1 MGALPNTLGDLDE
14 VQGNPSVL
22 ERRSEDP
29 TVSRLGREVMMHL
42 NGVGLVL
49 INGMYGTAKFTS
61 LQPLGNSVI
70 DLFWV
75 MKHELDG
82 IVKVETIEEEKF
94 RLSDHRFVIVT
105 FRASGAPTKSSTT
118 PLGPDCGERTRRW
131 NIKGIGLQN
140 RWGKLREAGNL
151 IMAAWKP
158 PLNCDTSDLKGEADV
173 LWSHWLHDLKHTAEI
188 GLGYAPVTPISYT
201 AKIMTPAWRN

>member
-1 MGALPNTLGDLDE
+1 M
-14 VQGNPSVL
+14 
-22 ERRSEDP
+22 
-29 TVSRLGREVMMHL
+29 
-42 NGVGLVL
+42 
-49 INGMYGTAKFTS
+49 
-61 LQPLGNSVI
+61 GNSVI
-70 DLFWV
+70 DRFWV

-118 PLGPDCGERTRRW
+118 PLGSGCGERTRRW

-151 IMAAWKP
+151 TMAAWKP
-158 PLNCDTSDLKGEADV
+158 PLNCDTSDERRGGCVVVAL
-173 LWSHWLHDLKHTAEI
+173 
-188 GLGYAPVTPISYT
+188 VT
-201 AKIMTPAWRN
+201 

>member
-1 MGALPNTLGDLDE
+1 MGQYERPTIALHNGKVSKFFFFWELFFLWDVFFLG
-14 VQGNPSVL
+14 S
-22 ERRSEDP
+22 
-29 TVSRLGREVMMHL
+29 
-42 NGVGLVL
+42 
-49 INGMYGTAKFTS
+49 
-61 LQPLGNSVI
+61 
-70 DLFWV
+70 
-75 MKHELDG
+75 
-82 IVKVETIEEEKF
+82 
-94 RLSDHRFVIVT
+94 
-105 FRASGAPTKSSTT
+105 
-118 PLGPDCGERTRRW
+118 DCGERTRRW